1 MEMLLIKHKKT
12 LENQTV
18 LTKNFDNLTYEG
30 NVEDKTVI
38 SGNNMSFNETLQ
50 SSFIDSGRKYIVYI
64 RKSTDE
70 EKIFLEN
77 LKKEEFLK
85 Y

>member
-1 MEMLLIKHKKT
+1 
-12 LENQTV
+12 
-18 LTKNFDNLTYEG
+18 
-30 NVEDKTVI
+30 
-38 SGNNMSFNETLQ
+38 MSFNETLQ

-64 RKSTDE
+64 RKSTDG
-70 EKIFLEN
+70 KKKYFLEN